1 MRYHV
6 SVYHK
11 LVHILYTS
19 ASKQVLICFAEIEI
33 ENPKI
38 VIIIFYGFSH
48 FFPFVNWNEEIK
60 VEYNE
65 EMLLNEIIECRLFHY
80 SWFSKEK
87 KIGER

>member
-1 MRYHV
+1 MV
-6 SVYHK
+6 F
-11 LVHILYTS
+11 
-19 ASKQVLICFAEIEI
+19 LI
-33 ENPKI
+33 
-38 VIIIFYGFSH
+38 

-87 KIGER
+87 KMREIKTAKENMQRCW